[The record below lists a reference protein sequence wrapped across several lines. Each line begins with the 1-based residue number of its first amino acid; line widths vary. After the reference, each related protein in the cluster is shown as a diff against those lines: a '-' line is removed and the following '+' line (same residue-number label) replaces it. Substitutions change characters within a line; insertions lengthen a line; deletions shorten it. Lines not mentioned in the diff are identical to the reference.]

1 MMTVQVI
8 PALINTPSGTSV
20 RRMRTGTRCAS
31 RTQVNVGL
39 REQLRSV
46 FVVLVGDAA
55 RLYALGL
62 KHDEHAGLRASV
74 VQDCPCKLDAGV
86 QWLRQMVRECRF
98 QAGVF
103 AL

>member
-55 RLYALGL
+55 RLYV

-86 QWLRQMVRECRF
+86 QWLRQMVRECRV